1 MVYSLVDL
9 NRQGTP
15 LIEIVSEPD
24 IRSPKEAYAYLE
36 KLRSIIQYT
45 GVSDC
50 KMEEGSLRC
59 DANISL
65 RPYGQKEFGTKTE
78 LKNLNSFNYVRKGLE
93 YEEKRQEEELL
104 NGGTI
109 GQETRRFDESTGK
122 TILMRVK
129 EGSDDYRYFPEPDIV
144 PLYVDDEW
152 KERVRQTIPELPDER
167 KAKYVNELGLPEYD
181 AHVLTLTKEMSDF
194 FEGAI
199 EHGADVKLTSNWLM
213 GGVNEY
219 LNKIK

>member
-1 MVYSLVDL
+1 MV
-9 NRQGTP
+9 
-15 LIEIVSEPD
+15 
-24 IRSPKEAYAYLE
+24 K
-36 KLRSIIQYT
+36 
-45 GVSDC
+45 
-50 KMEEGSLRC
+50 
-59 DANISL
+59 
-65 RPYGQKEFGTKTE
+65 KEFGTKTE
-78 LKNLNSFNYVRKGLE
+78 LKNLNSFNYVKKGLE

-104 NGGTI
+104 NGGEI

-144 PLYVDDEW
+144 PLYVDEDW
-152 KERVRQTIPELPDER
+152 KARVRKTIPELPDER
-167 KAKYVNELGLPEYD
+167 KAKYVNDLGLPEYD

-199 EHGADVKLTSNWLM
+199 DHGADVKLTSNWLM

-219 LNKIK
+219 LNKNQVELKDTQLTPENLAGMIKLIEDGTMSSKIAKKSFSRTSRKWWRC